1 MITIDDRIKEIFGK
15 DNVIMAGWNKKFED
29 GEKVYDCSTDIEIPE
44 GDRLGIELAAA
55 HLLAVLVTNMEPE
68 SLDTQVTILAQI
80 NTLAA
85 QKAAG
90 FCKDKVT
97 YKDSHQGMRKDGEN
111 E

>member
-29 GEKVYDCSTDIEIPE
+29 GEKVYDCSTDIQITE

-97 YKDSHQGMRKDGEN
+97 YGKPNKDIRTAIRE
-111 E
+111 